1 MATAGG
7 RERRRAGRFWIAA
20 IVGLVLGALGMLA
33 AVLGIGMPLA
43 VGHRNNL
50 PLEKAYGNGAVGIAS
65 RLGAGKAQTPAAQNR
80 GAVVTGREAYTGSC
94 AVCHGATGDGNGA
107 FGQALFPPATDLRG
121 HDTQEKSDAQLFWI
135 IKNGLSFAGMP
146 GFASQYDDQGIW
158 ALVAYTRS
166 LGGSGASGALP
177 VPTPAAAQL
186 ALADPTG
193 NPAAQGAAVYFA
205 QGCQTC
211 HGASGEAP
219 GELRLR
225 GGGREATEAVRNGR
239 RGMPAYAPTQLP
251 DSQLTVLLAYLDTF
265 SGGQR

>member
-1 MATAGG
+1 VASELRNG
-7 RERRRAGRFWIAA
+7 RGRRGRLW
-20 IVGLVLGALGMLA
+20 VGLLAGVLFGAVGMLA
-33 AVLGIGMPLA
+33 LVFVIGMPLA

-65 RLGAGKAQTPAAQNR
+65 RLGAGKAQSPTVSNA
-80 GAVVTGREAYTGSC
+80 GALVSGREAYTGSC
-94 AVCHGATGDGNGA
+94 AVCHGANGDGTGA

-146 GFASQYDDQGIW
+146 GFATQYDDQGIW
-158 ALVAYTRS
+158 ALVSYTRS

-177 VPTPAAAQL
+177 VPTPALAQL
-186 ALADPTG
+186 ALADPAG

-211 HGASGEAP
+211 HGAVGDAP

-225 GGGREATEAVRNGR
+225 GGGREANDAIRTGR
-239 RGMPAYAPTQLP
+239 RGMPTYSTVQLP
-251 DSQLTVLLAYLDTF
+251 DAQLTVLLTYLDTF
-265 SGGQR
+265 SGSRR